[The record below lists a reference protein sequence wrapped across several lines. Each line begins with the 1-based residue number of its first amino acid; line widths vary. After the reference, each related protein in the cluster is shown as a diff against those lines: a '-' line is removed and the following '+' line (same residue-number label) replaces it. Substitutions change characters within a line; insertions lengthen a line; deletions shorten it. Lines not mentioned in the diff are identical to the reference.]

1 MLVFGKTLLTPRTR
15 QMELWK
21 RTSCKGWS
29 FYLPWSYTIEEER
42 KSQDTHPIGHRTL
55 PPTHEAGH
63 GHHHGGIWFL
73 RKTNRVYN
81 PHLYMGW
88 IIHWFT
94 QTMPPGTK
102 FIQHSDLAH
111 PCLSADTEGK
121 DEHLNGTL
129 TPSEK
134 LTVVY
139 ILTWVWLHDFIHNKV
154 CGATHCRSA
163 HVAFLVLPRFSKV
176 LKLRLSQCY
185 LLANIFLKTSY
196 ISR

>member
-1 MLVFGKTLLTPRTR
+1 MKQDMVIIMGASDSQEKQIGYTTPTRHGLNHSLV
-15 QMELWK
+15 
-21 RTSCKGWS
+21 
-29 FYLPWSYTIEEER
+29 YTNYA
-42 KSQDTHPIGHRTL
+42 S
-55 PPTHEAGH
+55 
-63 GHHHGGIWFL
+63 W
-73 RKTNRVYN
+73 Y
-81 PHLYMGW
+81 
-88 IIHWFT
+88 
-94 QTMPPGTK
+94 K
-102 FIQHSDLAH
+102 FIQHSEFAH

-163 HVAFLVLPRFSKV
+163 HAAFLVLPRFSKV